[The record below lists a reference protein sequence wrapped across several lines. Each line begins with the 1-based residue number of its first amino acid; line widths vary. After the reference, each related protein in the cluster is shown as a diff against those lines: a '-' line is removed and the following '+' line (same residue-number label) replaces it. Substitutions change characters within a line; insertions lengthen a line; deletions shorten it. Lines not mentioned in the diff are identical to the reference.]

1 MVGDAQAEEPVVEG
15 ARSQELQGF
24 EKRAQGCQPSQG
36 ETSNMKLLVYID
48 LRSFSLDRFVS
59 LFLPIWLVIN
69 GPNLL
74 QVDNVAGAFLVLMI
88 GMGLSVVTA
97 VVEFFWVSRS
107 ALANQNVR
115 YIPWQTP
122 KTANINTNS
131 NWQFPSLIKRSS
143 PDRQSEPFT
152 EWSDVKLW
160 SKRKKG
166 SVHAS
171 RFLSQT
177 NNGNLCNMCGLR
189 TKSVP
194 QLRFSCTGVLLAC
207 QNVPPTQARSSK
219 FLRIKQCKKIHQN

>member
-1 MVGDAQAEEPVVEG
+1 MVTI
-15 ARSQELQGF
+15 F
-24 EKRAQGCQPSQG
+24 
-36 ETSNMKLLVYID
+36 
-48 LRSFSLDRFVS
+48 
-59 LFLPIWLVIN
+59 
-69 GPNLL
+69 L

-166 SVHAS
+166 SVYAS
-171 RFLSQT
+171 RFLSQST
-177 NNGNLCNMCGLR
+177 AIFATCVDWELNQFPNSGSAAQEHFLPVRMFLQHKRGRQHSWESNNAKNQP
-189 TKSVP
+189 KID
-194 QLRFSCTGVLLAC
+194 FSTTLFSFKLWYTV
-207 QNVPPTQARSSK
+207 S
-219 FLRIKQCKKIHQN
+219 

>member
-36 ETSNMKLLVYID
+36 ETSNMKLLWIYID
-48 LRSFSLDRFVS
+48 LRSFFSNRFVC
-59 LFLPIWLVIN
+59 LFLSIWLVIDSH
-69 GPNLL
+69 NLL

-115 YIPWQTP
+115 YVLWQTP
-122 KTANINTNS
+122 NTAKIHTSPNC
-131 NWQFPSLIKRSS
+131 QFPSKIKRSS
-143 PDRQSEPFT
+143 PDWQSEPFT

-160 SKRKKG
+160 SKRQKG
-166 SVHAS
+166 FVHAS
-171 RFLSQT
+171 RFLSQAT
-177 NNGNLCNMCGLR
+177 SIFATCVDWKLN
-189 TKSVP
+189 
-194 QLRFSCTGVLLAC
+194 
-207 QNVPPTQARSSK
+207 
-219 FLRIKQCKKIHQN
+219 

>member
-1 MVGDAQAEEPVVEG
+1 MVTI
-15 ARSQELQGF
+15 F
-24 EKRAQGCQPSQG
+24 
-36 ETSNMKLLVYID
+36 
-48 LRSFSLDRFVS
+48 
-59 LFLPIWLVIN
+59 
-69 GPNLL
+69 L

-160 SKRKKG
+160 SKRQKG
-166 SVHAS
+166 SIHAS

-177 NNGNLCNMCGLR
+177 TTIFATCELK
-189 TKSVP
+189 TKLVL

-207 QNVPPTQARSSK
+207 QNVPPTQARSST
-219 FLRIKQCKKIHQN
+219 FLRIKQCKKSTKNWFFHHTFFFQTMIYSIIVQLIYDF

>member
-1 MVGDAQAEEPVVEG
+1 MSLITNNVYEVMGCTFHQNKYWWYKTPMVGDAQAEEPVVEG
-15 ARSQELQGF
+15 ERSQELQGF

-36 ETSNMKLLVYID
+36 ETSNVKLLEYID

-69 GPNLL
+69 GHNLL

-107 ALANQNVR
+107 ALANQNVP
-115 YIPWQTP
+115 YNPWQTP
-122 KTANINTNS
+122 NTAKIHTSPNC
-131 NWQFPSLIKRSS
+131 QFPSIIKRSS
-143 PDRQSEPFT
+143 PDWQSEPFT

-160 SKRKKG
+160 SKRQKG

-171 RFLSQT
+171 RFLS
-177 NNGNLCNMCGLR
+177 
-189 TKSVP
+189 
-194 QLRFSCTGVLLAC
+194 
-207 QNVPPTQARSSK
+207 
-219 FLRIKQCKKIHQN
+219 